1 MQLTGNGYSELSQ
14 QMASGSGP
22 GEWGSRM
29 LLSSLPAHRA
39 VDYDWLA
46 AAAVVDT

>member
-14 QMASGSGP
+14 QMA
-22 GEWGSRM
+22 WGSRM